1 MINIKN
7 AGALLLLNQLLLLL
21 IGVLTI
27 TGEPF
32 HPDVYKILAVILWLL
47 VTGAAYLLFNV
58 DGNSSIKIKKTF
70 VVNPEIEKYEKRKKR
85 K

>member
-1 MINIKN
+1 MRNIKN

-27 TGEPF
+27 TAEPF
-32 HPDVYKILAVILWLL
+32 HPDVYKILVVILWLL
-47 VTGAAYLLFNV
+47 VTGAAYLLFSV
-58 DGNSSIKIKKTF
+58 DGNSSKKIKKSF
-70 VVNPEIEKYEKRKKR
+70 VANPEIEKYEKRKKR

>member
-1 MINIKN
+1 MRNIKN

-27 TGEPF
+27 TGETF
-32 HPDVYKILAVILWLL
+32 HPDVYKILVVILWLL
-47 VTGAAYLLFNV
+47 VTGAAYLLFSV
-58 DGNSSIKIKKTF
+58 DSNSSKKIKKTF